1 MKLEKNFWI
10 SNTFGLKAQSI
21 VGCTVRSV
29 DELKALMASPQ
40 YLDNQSVVIGS
51 GSNIIALPVVGKLV
65 IKMCMKG
72 IHRVK
77 ENKDFVWMKVGA
89 GENWDSLVRLLIEK
103 NIFGLENLALIPGL
117 VGAAPIQNIGAY
129 GREVSEFIDEVEVFD
144 KSGEGRTLKGSDCG
158 FGYRTSI
165 FKSNNNDFIIG
176 SVTFKLLKT
185 PAPKT
190 EYPDLKNLLG
200 SLDLFAPSP
209 KDIAD
214 AVTQIRTKKLPNP
227 VIHPNVGS
235 FFKNPVVEVELAQ
248 KLTGQIEGLKVFEVP
263 DGFKLSAA
271 QLIDFDGWKNKPG
284 ENVSCWSKQP
294 LVLVNRGKA
303 TASDVLSYARN
314 IVVGVKERFGVTMEL
329 EPSVLS

>member
-1 MKLEKNFWI
+1 MKLEENFGI
-10 SNTFGLKAQSI
+10 ANTFGLKAQSI
-21 VGCTVRSV
+21 VGCAVRSV
-29 DELKALMASPQ
+29 DELKALMASPE
-40 YLDNQSVVIGS
+40 YLNSQSVVIGS
-51 GSNIIALPVVGKLV
+51 GSNVIAMPVVEKLV
-65 IKMCMKG
+65 IKMCIKG

-89 GENWDSLVRLLIEK
+89 GENWDSLVRILVEK

-200 SLDLFAPSP
+200 SLDLIAPSP
-209 KDIAD
+209 RDIAD
-214 AVTQIRTKKLPNP
+214 AVTQIRTEKLPNP
-227 VIHPNVGS
+227 VTHPNVGS

-271 QLIDFDGWKNKPG
+271 QLIDFDGWKNNPG

-294 LVLVNRGKA
+294 LVLVNQGKA

>member
-103 NIFGLENLALIPGL
+103 NIFGLENLAFIPGS

-129 GREVSEFIDEVEVFD
+129 GREVSEFVDEVEVFG
-144 KSGEGRTLKGSDCG
+144 KSGEQRTLKASDCG

-165 FKSNNNDFIIG
+165 FKSNNDFIIG

-185 PAPKT
+185 PDPKT
-190 EYPDLKNLLG
+190 EYPDLKNLLN
-200 SLDLFAPSP
+200 SLDLTAPSP
-209 KDIAD
+209 NDIAD
-214 AVTQIRTKKLPNP
+214 AVTQIRTEKLPDP
-227 VIHPNVGS
+227 LTHPNAGS

-248 KLTGQIEGLKVFEVP
+248 KLIGQIEGLKVFEVP

-294 LVLVNRGKA
+294 LVLVNQGKA
-303 TASDVLSYARN
+303 TASDVFSYAKK
-314 IVVGVKERFGVTMEL
+314 IVVGVKESFGVTLEL

>member
-1 MKLEKNFWI
+1 LKLEKNFWI

-103 NIFGLENLALIPGL
+103 NIFGLENLAFIPGS

-129 GREVSEFIDEVEVFD
+129 GREVSEFVDEVEVFG
-144 KSGEGRTLKGSDCG
+144 KSGEQRTLKASDCG

-165 FKSNNNDFIIG
+165 FKSNNDFIIG

-185 PAPKT
+185 PDPKT
-190 EYPDLKNLLG
+190 EYPDLKNLLN
-200 SLDLFAPSP
+200 SLDLTAPSP
-209 KDIAD
+209 NDIAD
-214 AVTQIRTKKLPNP
+214 AVTQIRTEKLPDP
-227 VIHPNVGS
+227 LTHPNAGS

-248 KLTGQIEGLKVFEVP
+248 KLIGQIEGLKVFEVP

-294 LVLVNRGKA
+294 LVLVNQGKA
-303 TASDVLSYARN
+303 TASDVFSYAKK
-314 IVVGVKERFGVTMEL
+314 IVVGVKESFGVTLEL

>member
-103 NIFGLENLALIPGL
+103 NIFGLENLAFIPGS

-129 GREVSEFIDEVEVFD
+129 GREVSEFVDEVEVFG
-144 KSGEGRTLKGSDCG
+144 KSGEQRTLKASDCG

-165 FKSNNNDFIIG
+165 FKSNNDFIIG

-185 PAPKT
+185 PDPKT
-190 EYPDLKNLLG
+190 EYPDLKNLLN
-200 SLDLFAPSP
+200 SLDLTAPSP
-209 KDIAD
+209 NDIAD
-214 AVTQIRTKKLPNP
+214 AVTQIRTEKLPDP
-227 VIHPNVGS
+227 LTHPNAGS

-248 KLTGQIEGLKVFEVP
+248 KLIGQIEGLKVFEVP

-294 LVLVNRGKA
+294 LVLVNQGKA
-303 TASDVLSYARN
+303 TASDVFSYAEK
-314 IVVGVKERFGVTMEL
+314 IVVGVKESFGVTLEL

>member
-103 NIFGLENLALIPGL
+103 NIFGLENLAFIPGS

-129 GREVSEFIDEVEVFD
+129 GREVSEFVDEVEVFG
-144 KSGEGRTLKGSDCG
+144 KSGEQRTLKASDCG

-165 FKSNNNDFIIG
+165 FKSNNDFIIG

-185 PAPKT
+185 PDPKT
-190 EYPDLKNLLG
+190 EYPDLKNLLN
-200 SLDLFAPSP
+200 SLDLIAPSP
-209 KDIAD
+209 NDIAD
-214 AVTQIRTKKLPNP
+214 AVTQIRTEKLPDP
-227 VIHPNVGS
+227 LTHPNAGS

-248 KLTGQIEGLKVFEVP
+248 KLIGQIEGLKVFEVP

-294 LVLVNRGKA
+294 LVLVNQGKA
-303 TASDVLSYARN
+303 TASDVFSYAEK
-314 IVVGVKERFGVTMEL
+314 IVVGVKESFGVTLEL

>member
-51 GSNIIALPVVGKLV
+51 GSNIIALPIVGKLV

-103 NIFGLENLALIPGL
+103 NIFGLENLAFIPGS

-129 GREVSEFIDEVEVFD
+129 GREVSEFVDEVEVFG
-144 KSGEGRTLKGSDCG
+144 KSGEQRTLKASDCG

-165 FKSNNNDFIIG
+165 FKSNNDFIIG

-185 PAPKT
+185 PDPKT
-190 EYPDLKNLLG
+190 EYPDLKNLLN
-200 SLDLFAPSP
+200 SLDLTAPSP
-209 KDIAD
+209 NDIAD
-214 AVTQIRTKKLPNP
+214 AVTQIRTEKLPDP
-227 VIHPNVGS
+227 LTHPNAGS

-248 KLTGQIEGLKVFEVP
+248 KLIGQIEGLKVFEVP

-294 LVLVNRGKA
+294 LVLVNQGKA
-303 TASDVLSYARN
+303 TASDVFSYAEK
-314 IVVGVKERFGVTMEL
+314 IVVGVKESFGVTLEL

>member
-1 MKLEKNFWI
+1 
-10 SNTFGLKAQSI
+10 
-21 VGCTVRSV
+21 
-29 DELKALMASPQ
+29 
-40 YLDNQSVVIGS
+40 
-51 GSNIIALPVVGKLV
+51 
-65 IKMCMKG
+65 MC
-72 IHRVK
+72 IR
-77 ENKDFVWMKVGA
+77 
-89 GENWDSLVRLLIEK
+89 DS
-103 NIFGLENLALIPGL
+103 
-117 VGAAPIQNIGAY
+117 
-129 GREVSEFIDEVEVFD
+129 D
-144 KSGEGRTLKGSDCG
+144 KSGQERTLKGSDCG

-200 SLDLFAPSP
+200 SLDLIAPSP

-214 AVTQIRTKKLPNP
+214 AVTQIRTEKLPNP
-227 VIHPNVGS
+227 VTHPNVGS

-303 TASDVLSYARN
+303 TAADVLSYARK
-314 IVVGVKERFGVTMEL
+314 IVVGVKERFGVTLEL

>member
-103 NIFGLENLALIPGL
+103 NIFGLENLAFIPGS

-129 GREVSEFIDEVEVFD
+129 GREVSEFVDEVEVFG
-144 KSGEGRTLKGSDCG
+144 KSGEQRTLKASDCG

-165 FKSNNNDFIIG
+165 FKSNNDFIIG

-185 PAPKT
+185 PDPKT
-190 EYPDLKNLLG
+190 EYPDLKNLLN
-200 SLDLFAPSP
+200 SLDLIAPSP
-209 KDIAD
+209 NDIAD
-214 AVTQIRTKKLPNP
+214 AVTQIRTEKLPDP
-227 VIHPNVGS
+227 LTHPNAGS

-248 KLTGQIEGLKVFEVP
+248 KLIGQIEGLKVFEVP

-294 LVLVNRGKA
+294 LVLVNQGKA
-303 TASDVLSYARN
+303 TASDVFSYAKK
-314 IVVGVKERFGVTMEL
+314 IVVGVKESFGVTLEL